1 MKINLGCYVFEI
13 IEKGDSEEVYIGK
26 GEEMRI
32 GLCDY
37 VNQKIYI
44 HSDLTPALKRKTL
57 AHELTHACLFAHGL
71 VGFFKNEELLCDFV
85 AIYAPIIG
93 RNYKETVK
101 TEKEDI

>member
-1 MKINLGCYVFEI
+1 MKFALGSYEWEI
-13 IEKGDSEEVYIGK
+13 IEKGNSDEVYIK

-57 AHELTHACLFAHGL
+57 AHELTHACLFCHGL
-71 VGFFKNEELLCDFV
+71 EGFFDNEELLCNFV

-101 TEKEDI
+101 TEKEEFI